1 MARDAL
7 VITGPTATGKTALS
21 IEVARRLD
29 GEVVS
34 MDSRQVY
41 RGMDI
46 GTAKATP
53 EQRRE
58 VPHHGLDL
66 VDPDERYS
74 AGRFARDARQW
85 IAEIRSRGHVPILVG
100 GTGFFLRSLT
110 HPLFAEPEMSHE
122 RRERLKR
129 YLADRPTEELWR
141 WLRVLDPES
150 AATLER
156 GGGRQRIARAIE
168 VATLTGRP
176 IGWWHRHAPPEV
188 PALSPLVFVLDL
200 PREVLYR
207 RIDERVTEML
217 RAGLVDEVK
226 RLLDR
231 GYDLGD
237 PGMNATGYV
246 ELIPYLRGECSL
258 DEAADAIRR
267 ATRHYARRQL
277 TWFRNQLEDAIWLD
291 ASRPLADV
299 ADEVVRIWNE
309 EAL

>member
-1 MARDAL
+1 
-7 VITGPTATGKTALS
+7 
-21 IEVARRLD
+21 
-29 GEVVS
+29 
-34 MDSRQVY
+34 
-41 RGMDI
+41 
-46 GTAKATP
+46 
-53 EQRRE
+53 
-58 VPHHGLDL
+58 
-66 VDPDERYS
+66 
-74 AGRFARDARQW
+74 
-85 IAEIRSRGHVPILVG
+85 
-100 GTGFFLRSLT
+100 
-110 HPLFAEPEMSHE
+110 
-122 RRERLKR
+122 
-129 YLADRPTEELWR
+129 
-141 WLRVLDPES
+141 
-150 AATLER
+150 
-156 GGGRQRIARAIE
+156 
-168 VATLTGRP
+168 
-176 IGWWHRHAPPEV
+176 V

-267 ATRHYARRQL
+267 ATRRYARRQL